1 MTAVRTEHQH
11 NHQGGH
17 HHHHDAS
24 SMSDGKIKASILLTA
39 AFVALEIVVGMRSHS
54 LALIS
59 DAGHNFT
66 DALALILSWYALWIA
81 RKPANPS
88 KTFGYHRVGILAALV
103 NAVSLVLIAI
113 FILKEA
119 FVLFLHPQ
127 QVDSLPVILVAG
139 AALIMNTVIALG
151 LRGEAAHSVNMR
163 GAFLHMAGD
172 ALAAASVVVAGVII
186 YFTHWWL
193 ADPLISA
200 LIGLFIIYSSWG
212 MVTETVNILMEGT
225 PRGMD
230 VNQLASQMQSIS
242 GVQEVHDLHVW
253 SIRDGMNALSCH
265 LRIKESDLPRS
276 GEIVHGVKAMLAA
289 RYAVNHSTIETE
301 CGGCE
306 DAELYCVMMPRSGGC
321 DHDHQTD

>member
-1 MTAVRTEHQH
+1 MTAAPIESKQ

-24 SMSDGKIKASILLTA
+24 TMSDGKIKLSILATT
-39 AFVALEIVVGMRSHS
+39 AFVALEIFVGLRSHS

-66 DALALILSWYALWIA
+66 DALALALSWYALWIA
-81 RKPANPS
+81 RKPANPG

-103 NAVSLVLIAI
+103 NAISLVLIAI

-119 FVLFLHPQ
+119 FTLFLHPQ
-127 QVDSLPVILVAG
+127 HVDSVPMILVAAG
-139 AALIMNTVIALG
+139 ALVMNTVIALG

-172 ALAAASVVVAGVII
+172 ALAAASVVAAGAVI

-200 LIGLFIIYSSWG
+200 LIGLFIIYSSWD
-212 MVTETVNILMEGT
+212 MVVETVNILMEGT
-225 PRGMD
+225 PRGLD
-230 VNQLASQMQSIS
+230 VMKMAVDMQAVS

-265 LRIKESDLPRS
+265 LRIKEAELAKS
-276 GEIVHGVKAMLAA
+276 GEIVRAVKAMLATQ
-289 RYAVNHSTIETE
+289 YSVHHSTIETE

-306 DAELYCVMMPRSGGC
+306 DAKLYCVMTPSAGGC
-321 DHDHQTD
+321 DHEH